1 MTYGV
6 PYSFVPGTKARA
18 DEVNAN
24 FIEVLNKIEETN
36 TRIDEANTQNN
47 ANKEEI
53 EQVEQNL
60 KTELAKKAGLD
71 LANLNTAGKAV
82 LNNKANAADI
92 DGKWIYKTFTLLG
105 SVAGPV
111 SGKYVTVSLAS
122 YLPSG
127 SSVYDVILRADIEA
141 KAKGSYGLY
150 AFGSDLMNNWFT
162 FGRVENG
169 RAYYAGNTV
178 RVPVNSTKKVYI
190 KSNNSTVGSNML
202 YVAAICYRKVR

>member
-111 SGKYVTVSLAS
+111 S
-122 YLPSG
+122 
-127 SSVYDVILRADIEA
+127 
-141 KAKGSYGLY
+141 
-150 AFGSDLMNNWFT
+150 
-162 FGRVENG
+162 
-169 RAYYAGNTV
+169 
-178 RVPVNSTKKVYI
+178 
-190 KSNNSTVGSNML
+190 
-202 YVAAICYRKVR
+202 